1 MSKIIGIDLGTSN
14 SAAAAMEGGKPI
26 IIPAAEGNSIGG
38 KAFPSYVAF
47 TKDGQLLVG
56 EPARRQAVTNPE
68 GTVFEAKRKMGTS
81 FRYNIFGKEYSPEQI
96 SAYILQ
102 KIKRDAESH
111 LGDKIEKAVIT
122 VPAYF
127 DDAQRQAT
135 KQAGEIAGLEVVR
148 VINEPT
154 AAAFAYGID
163 KTGAQEQKIL
173 VFDLGGGT
181 LDVTIME
188 FSEHEEDGKTQATF
202 EVKSTSGDT
211 ALGGKDMDAALI
223 DFITSEFKNQTGIDV
238 TQDKMAMNRVREGA
252 EKAKIELSTTL
263 ETDIILPFIAQ
274 NESGS
279 QNLEMKITRAKL
291 EDLVKP
297 IVAKMRTPV
306 EQALKDA
313 KLTPAD
319 IQKIILI
326 GGPTRMPVVQKFVED
341 YIGKHVER
349 GVDPMEAVAKGAAV
363 QAGVLGGEVQSK
375 EILLLDVTPLTLGL
389 ETLGSVRTPLIDRN
403 TTVPTSKS
411 QIFSTAA
418 DNQTSVQVHV
428 LQGEREFAKD
438 NKSLGTFQLDGIPPA
453 PRGVPQ
459 VEVTFDIDAS
469 GILKVTAKDKASG
482 KDAHITIQGSSSLSK
497 EDVERMKQEAEAHAS
512 DDRKRRELV
521 DKRNEADTLIAV
533 SEKTLKDAGDKAKA
547 EDKTAVEAA
556 ITELKDVKDKED
568 VDVIQTKIQALSDAI
583 QKVGAS
589 MYEQGAAAQPGDV
602 GTVDPSEKEIPDDGA
617 KPVDAEYTEVP
628 KDGEATSEGNSGTN
642 EEPKKE

>member
-1 MSKIIGIDLGTSN
+1 MPKIIGIDLGTSN
-14 SAAAAMEGGKPI
+14 SAAAAIEGGKPI
-26 IIPAAEGNSIGG
+26 IIPSAEGNSLGG

-47 TKDGQLLVG
+47 TKDGQLLIG

-68 GTVFEAKRKMGTS
+68 GTVFEAKRKMGTN
-81 FRYNIFGKEYSPEQI
+81 FRYKINDKEYSPEQI
-96 SAYILQ
+96 SAFILQ
-102 KIKRDAESH
+102 KIKRDAESY
-111 LGDKIEKAVIT
+111 LGDKVEKAVIT

-163 KTGAQEQKIL
+163 KSGSQDQKIL

-188 FSEHEEDGKTQATF
+188 FSELEEDGKTQATF

-223 DFITSEFKNQTGIDV
+223 DYITSEFKNQSGIDV
-238 TQDKMAMNRVREGA
+238 TQDKMAMNRVREAA

-291 EDLVKP
+291 EDLIKP
-297 IVAKMRTPV
+297 IVAKMRAPV
-306 EQALKDA
+306 EQAIKDA
-313 KLTPAD
+313 GLTPD
-319 IQKIILI
+319 KIEKIILI
-326 GGPTRMPVVQKFVED
+326 GGPTRMPIVQKFVED
-341 YIGKHVER
+341 YIGKQVER

-363 QAGVLGGEVQSK
+363 QAGVLGGEVQGK

-389 ETLGSVRTPLIDRN
+389 ETLGGVRTPLIDRN
-403 TTVPTSKS
+403 TTIPTSKS
-411 QIFSTAA
+411 QVFSTAA

-438 NKSLGTFQLDGIPPA
+438 NKSLGTFNLDGIPPA

-482 KDAHITIQGSSSLSK
+482 KDANITIQGSSALSK

-512 DDRKRRELV
+512 EDRKRRELV

-533 SEKTLKDAGDKAKA
+533 SEKTLKDAGEKAKA
-547 EDKTAVEAA
+547 EDVTVVKSA
-556 ITELKDVKDKED
+556 ITELKEVKDKED
-568 VDVIQTKIQALSDAI
+568 VDAIQIKLQALSEAI
-583 QKVGAS
+583 QKVGAA
-589 MYEQGAAAQPGDV
+589 MYETQPGDV
-602 GTVDPSEKEIPDDGA
+602 GTVDPSEKEIPGDE

-628 KDGEATSEGNSGTN
+628 KDAGGSSQGSSGEE
-642 EEPKKE
+642 KKE

>member
-1 MSKIIGIDLGTSN
+1 MPKIIGIDLGTSN
-14 SAAAAMEGGKPI
+14 SAASAIEGGKPV
-26 IIPAAEGNSIGG
+26 IIPAAEGNSVGG

-68 GTVFEAKRKMGTS
+68 GTVFEAKRKMGTTH
-81 FRYNIFGKEYSPEQI
+81 RYNINGKEYSPEQI
-96 SAYILQ
+96 SAFILQ
-102 KIKRDAESH
+102 KIKRDAEQY
-111 LGDKIEKAVIT
+111 LGDKVEKAVIT

-163 KTGAQEQKIL
+163 KTGAHDQKIL

-188 FSEHEEDGKTQATF
+188 FSETDGQATF

-211 ALGGKDMDAALI
+211 ALGGKDMDQALI
-223 DFITSEFKNQTGIDV
+223 DFITNEFKSQTGIDV
-238 TQDKMAMNRVREGA
+238 TGDKMAMNRVREAA

-263 ETDIILPFIAQ
+263 ETDIVLPFIAQ
-274 NESGS
+274 NASGS

-291 EDLVKP
+291 EDLIKP
-297 IVAKMRTPV
+297 IVTKMRTPV
-306 EQALKDA
+306 EQAIKDA
-313 KLTPAD
+313 NLTPND

-326 GGPTRMPVVQKFVED
+326 GGPTRMPAVQKFVED
-341 YIGKHVER
+341 YIGKQVER

-363 QAGVLGGEVQSK
+363 QAGVLGGDVQGK
-375 EILLLDVTPLTLGL
+375 DILLLDVTPLTLGL
-389 ETLGSVRTPLIDRN
+389 ETLGGVRTPLIDRN
-403 TTVPTSKS
+403 TTIPTSKS
-411 QIFSTAA
+411 QTFSTAA
-418 DNQTSVQVHV
+418 DNQTSVQIHV
-428 LQGEREFAKD
+428 LQGEREFATD

-482 KDAHITIQGSSSLSK
+482 KEQQITIQGSANLSK
-497 EDVERMKQEAEAHAS
+497 DDVERMRQEAEAHAS
-512 DDRKRRELV
+512 EDRKRRETV
-521 DKRNEADTLIAV
+521 DARNEADTLIAV
-533 SEKTLKDAGDKAKA
+533 SEKTLTDAGDKANA
-547 EDKTAVEAA
+547 EDKLAVETA
-556 ITELKDVKDKED
+556 IKELKEIKDKDD
-568 VDVIQTKIQALSDAI
+568 VDAIKAKTQALSAAI
-583 QKVGAS
+583 QKVGAA
-589 MYEQGAAAQPGDV
+589 MYSQGAEAQPGDV
-602 GTVDPSEKEIPDDGA
+602 GTVDPKEKEIPSEEG
-617 KPVDAEYTEVP
+617 PVDADFKEVP
-628 KDGEATSEGNSGTN
+628 KDET
-642 EEPKKE
+642 K